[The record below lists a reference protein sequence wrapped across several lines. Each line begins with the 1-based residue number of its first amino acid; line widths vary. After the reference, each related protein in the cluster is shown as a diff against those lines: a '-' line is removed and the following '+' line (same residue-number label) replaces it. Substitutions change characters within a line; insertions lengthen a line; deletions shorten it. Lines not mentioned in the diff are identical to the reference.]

1 RAGRHQRVY
10 AGVQKWALLRW
21 SQTFALWFQLTA
33 LAVSLVLVVFTDLA
47 FGWSTTLTTGDP
59 LLDARRV
66 HRATAVVAAPWRW
79 IIPDAQPSLELIEES
94 RYFRAASGAVSARE
108 AARLGGWW
116 RFVVLTIVVYGV
128 LPRVI
133 TLGLAEARLR

>member
-79 IIPDAQPSLELIEES
+79 FIPDAQPSLELIEVF
-94 RYFRAASGAVSARE
+94 RYFRATPGSVSARV
-108 AARLGGWW
+108 GGRNGWGW
-116 RFVVLTIVVYGV
+116 IFG
-128 LPRVI
+128 
-133 TLGLAEARLR
+133 EM